1 MLGEGI
7 VFKNIIK
14 IYKTRNLNKI
24 PSFIDKIMTKQTSKR
39 IRFWFKLNRPTDK
52 LGGYVLNVK

>member
-39 IRFWFKLNRPTDK
+39 IRF
-52 LGGYVLNVK
+52 